1 MKVQHTYKFIIAF
14 LFAGIFFIETF
25 CSLFFVADYYINTT
39 AYAANCINK
48 SKPQMHCNGKCQL
61 QKKINT
67 EENKDKQATE
77 RKNETLN
84 EVLSSKSFFASVE
97 TPIKIFTVQKYFIT
111 NTGSP
116 VDKSFQFFHPPQTFS
131 HITA

>member
-1 MKVQHTYKFIIAF
+1 MSECCLKNKINLEFYDTFKKKSSIKTIF
-14 LFAGIFFIETF
+14 LFK
-25 CSLFFVADYYINTT
+25 S
-39 AYAANCINK
+39 CI
-48 SKPQMHCNGKCQL
+48 CRI
-61 QKKINT
+61 INT

-97 TPIKIFTVQKYFIT
+97 TPIKIFTIQKYFIT